1 MIIKQAKL
9 AQALHGESSNILN
22 STQFNMVFANNYLT
36 VTHKNPEKARSH
48 GPFIVFPANIAYL
61 VELVEKEA
69 PTIKSKETKK

>member
-22 STQFNMVFANNYLT
+22 SIQFHMEFANNYLT
-36 VTHKNPEKARSH
+36 VTHKNSEKAKSH

-61 VELVEKEA
+61 VELIEE
-69 PTIKSKETKK
+69 SKTSAKTKK